1 MLCPAFL
8 TTQSTKTTN
17 SGLFLNPMQQLTQK
31 QNNKARRNHVSLKAQ
46 DGRSSSESFDQD

>member
-31 QNNKARRNHVSLKAQ
+31 QNNKARRNHVSLKEQ
-46 DGRSSSESFDQD
+46 DERSSSESFD